1 MVIDHEPTR
10 LFSGPG
16 RRNGQVYALGEFCIE
31 KIKLEVRKVN
41 FLTNCFLNFVK

>member
-16 RRNGQVYALGEFCIE
+16 RRNGQVYALGESHKYEWYERLIF
-31 KIKLEVRKVN
+31 
-41 FLTNCFLNFVK
+41 

>member
-16 RRNGQVYALGEFCIE
+16 RRNGQVYALGELCTA
-31 KIKLEVRKVN
+31 KIKLIVCERLV
-41 FLTNCFLNFVK
+41 F